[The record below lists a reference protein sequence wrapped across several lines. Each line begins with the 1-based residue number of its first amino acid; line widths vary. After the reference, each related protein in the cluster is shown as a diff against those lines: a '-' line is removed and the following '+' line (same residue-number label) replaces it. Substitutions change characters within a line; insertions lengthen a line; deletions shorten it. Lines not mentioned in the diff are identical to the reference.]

1 MAVNP
6 GHRSAASDAGAARF
20 RPLPVGGSLA
30 ARFDAHVDGSL
41 RVHSAEPLRDYPAR
55 LTDRLLHWAAAA
67 PQRTLAARRGAD
79 GRWRHLSYAEA
90 LRRARSI
97 AQALIDL
104 GLSVERPL
112 AIVSENDL
120 EHLQLGLGA
129 MLAGA
134 KGTPVSPAYSTISQD
149 FGKLHHVA
157 TVLTPGLVF
166 ASSARAWGRA
176 IGAAVPDD
184 VPVVLTEGAV
194 EGRRCI
200 ARSEEH
206 TSE

>member
-1 MAVNP
+1 MGTVKGLQRRAMAVNP
-6 GHRSAASDAGAARF
+6 GHRPAASAVGAAPF
-20 RPLPVGGSLA
+20 RPLPIGGSLA
-30 ARFDAHVDGSL
+30 ARFEPRADGTL
-41 RVHSAEPLRDYPAR
+41 QVHSAEPLRAYPAR
-55 LTDRLLHWAAAA
+55 LTDRLLHWAAVA

-104 GLSVERPL
+104 GVSVERPL

-129 MLAGA
+129 MLAGVPFA
-134 KGTPVSPAYSTISQD
+134 PVSPAYSTISQD
-149 FGKLHHVA
+149 FGKLRHVV

-166 ASSARAWGRA
+166 ASSARAYGRA
-176 IGAAVPDD
+176 IAAAVPGD
-184 VPVVLTEGAV
+184 VPV
-194 EGRRCI
+194 R
-200 ARSEEH
+200 
-206 TSE
+206 